1 MLNVPYLFH
10 FLVVQA
16 VMEPR
21 NGYDTG
27 LLSKTPEQVQ
37 QLLQI

>member
-1 MLNVPYLFH
+1 MSRYHLFH
-10 FLVVQA
+10 FFVQA